1 MTIQLR
7 SLPRSVQCLCDN
19 LDAPPRLIAHLTIVH
34 HVAGELLEAIRKHFP
49 SLVFD
54 NEAVLFG
61 AATHDLGKAKYTNE
75 LTDSGCQHE
84 TDGPA
89 ILEGIGVQPKL
100 ARFART
106 HGSWSCEELPLED
119 LLVALADA
127 VWKGQR
133 LEPLEK
139 KVINR
144 IAMMTK
150 LEEWEVFS
158 ELDGLLEE
166 IASRGDE
173 RLAWQQM
180 NG

>member
-1 MTIQLR
+1 MQNTPRQLPPDILR
-7 SLPRSVQCLCDN
+7 LCVR
-19 LDAPPRLIAHLTIVH
+19 LEAPPRLISHLRVVH
-34 HVAGELLEAIRKHFP
+34 DAAIDLKNGLHDLFPGLEFSSDEIT
-49 SLVFD
+49 
-54 NEAVLFG
+54 FG
-61 AATHDLGKAKYTNE
+61 AATHDLGKTRHTNE
-75 LTDSGCQHE
+75 LTGPGRQHE
-84 TDGPA
+84 IDGPT
-89 ILEGIGVQPKL
+89 ILEGIGVQSQL

-106 HGSWSCEELPLED
+106 HGSWSREELPLED

-127 VWKGQR
+127 IWKGQR
-133 LEPLEK
+133 LESLEK
-139 KVINR
+139 KVVNQ

-173 RLAWQQM
+173 RLAWQQV